1 MKGVDILASLLPP
14 VSYAPMA
21 PKMRATLRA
30 EGAALDAAQ
39 RSADRVNASVTPFGA
54 VELLPD
60 WERVLGLTG
69 TGGYQERLDSVL
81 AKLAEVGGLSIPYFI
96 TLARRLGY
104 TITIFEPQP
113 FRADASRAGDAVYV
127 ADVIWCWQ
135 VVVEGATTW
144 RVYPFR
150 AGSSVAGDRVL
161 AFGDPVIE
169 EILNDLKPAHT
180 FVYFA
185 YQ

>member
-1 MKGVDILASLLPP
+1 MKGAQLLASLLPP
-14 VSYAPMA
+14 VSYAPNA
-21 PKMRATLRA
+21 PQIATTLRA
-30 EGAALDAAQ
+30 EGAQLDAAQ
-39 RSADRVNASVTPFGA
+39 QSAGRALAAVTPFGA
-54 VELLPD
+54 GELLVD
-60 WERVLGLTG
+60 WERLLGLSG
-69 TGGYQERLDSVL
+69 TGGYQQRLDAVL

-96 TLARRLGY
+96 SLAKRLGY
-104 TITIFEPQP
+104 AIQIIEPQP

-127 ADVIWCWQ
+127 DEVIWCFQ

-161 AFGDPVIE
+161 TFGDPVIE
-169 EILNDLKPAHT
+169 EVLNDLKPGHT